1 MYEKNPECVKYYIN
15 IEAKTQ
21 SRLYLNLVGY
31 I

>member
-1 MYEKNPECVKYYIN
+1 MKKTECVKYYIN
-15 IEAKTQ
+15 MEAKTQ